1 MIVAMT
7 TADAENEAP
16 NRRARLR
23 AAMVDDIKTVAR
35 RQLAEQGPGAVSLR
49 GIAREIGTASSA
61 LFRYFPTYNDLI
73 TALVVDAYDS
83 LAGAMRAGRD
93 AVDPADHAGRWYA
106 ICLAYRRWSLAN
118 PSEFA
123 LLHGTPIPGYHA
135 PPEATGPAAGR
146 FAAIAHGA
154 FAAAVQAGA
163 ADPGRTQVPAGLKLG
178 ERWSDLLR
186 GPLGDYEPRI
196 AGIVLSAWASLQGFL
211 VAEVFGNL
219 PVLIDDID
227 SLCRAHV
234 RTVMLGMG
242 FDPVLVDAA
251 VR

>member
-1 MIVAMT
+1 MAT
-7 TADAENEAP
+7 TDAEKQAP

-23 AAMVDDIKTVAR
+23 AAMVDDIKAVAR

-83 LAGAMRAGRD
+83 LADAMSAGRD
-93 AVDPADHAGRWYA
+93 AAGPADHAGRWYG
-106 ICLAYRRWSLAN
+106 ICVAYRRWSLQN

-123 LLHGTPIPGYHA
+123 LLHGTPIPGYDA

-146 FAAIAHGA
+146 FAAVGIGA
-154 FAAAVQAGA
+154 FAAAVEAGA
-163 ADPGRTQVPAGLKLG
+163 ADAGRTQVPADLKLG
-178 ERWSDLLR
+178 ERFSDLLR
-186 GPLGDYEPRI
+186 GPAGGYEPRI
-196 AGIVLSAWASLQGFL
+196 VGIVLNAWASLQGYL
-211 VAEVFGNL
+211 VAEVLGNL
-219 PVLIDDID
+219 SVLVDDTD
-227 SLCRAHV
+227 ALCRAHV

-242 FDPVLVDAA
+242 FDPDLIDVA

>member
-1 MIVAMT
+1 MAT
-7 TADAENEAP
+7 TDAEKQAP

-23 AAMVDDIKTVAR
+23 AAMVGDIKAVAR

-83 LAGAMRAGRD
+83 LTDAMTAGRD
-93 AVDPADHAGRWYA
+93 VVDLADHAGRWYA
-106 ICLAYRRWSLAN
+106 ICLAYRGWSLAN

-123 LLHGTPIPGYHA
+123 LLHGTPIPGYDA

-146 FAAIAHGA
+146 FAGVGIGS
-154 FAAAVQAGA
+154 FAAAVEAGA
-163 ADPGRTQVPAGLKLG
+163 ADPGRTQVPAGIGLG

-186 GPLGDYEPRI
+186 GPAGGYEPRI
-196 AGIVLSAWASLQGFL
+196 AGIVLNAWASLQGFL
-211 VAEVFGNL
+211 VAEVLGNL
-219 PVLIDDID
+219 SVLVDDTD
-227 SLCRAHV
+227 SLYRAHV

-242 FDPVLVDAA
+242 FDPVLVEAA

>member
-7 TADAENEAP
+7 TTGAENQAP

-23 AAMVDDIKTVAR
+23 AAMVDDIKAIAR

-73 TALVVDAYDS
+73 TALVIDAYDS
-83 LAGAMRAGRD
+83 LADAMSTGRD
-93 AVDPADHAGRWYA
+93 AAGPADHAGRWYA

-123 LLHGTPIPGYHA
+123 LLHGTPLPGYDA

-146 FAAIAHGA
+146 FAEVAIAA
-154 FAAAVQAGA
+154 FAAAVEAGA
-163 ADPGRTQVPAGLKLG
+163 ADPERTQVPADLKLG

-186 GPLGDYEPRI
+186 GPIGGYEPRI
-196 AGIVLSAWASLQGFL
+196 IGIVFSAWASLRGYL
-211 VAEVFGNL
+211 MAEVFGNL
-219 PVLIDDID
+219 PVLIDDTD
-227 SLCRAHV
+227 ALCRAHV

-242 FDPVLVDAA
+242 YDPALVDAA
-251 VR
+251 AR

>member
-1 MIVAMT
+1 MAT
-7 TADAENEAP
+7 TDAEKRAP

-23 AAMVDDIKTVAR
+23 AAMVDDIKAIAR
-35 RQLAEQGPGAVSLR
+35 RQLADQGPGAVSLR
-49 GIAREIGTASSA
+49 GIARELGTASSA

-73 TALVVDAYDS
+73 TALVVDSYNS
-83 LAGAMRAGRD
+83 LADAMTAGRD

-123 LLHGTPIPGYHA
+123 LLHGTPIPGYDA

-146 FAAIAHGA
+146 FAGVALGS
-154 FAAAVQAGA
+154 FAAAVEAGA
-163 ADPGRTQVPAGLKLG
+163 ADPGRTQVPADLKLG

-186 GPLGDYEPRI
+186 GPTGGYQPRI
-196 AGIVLSAWASLQGFL
+196 AGIVLNAWASLQGYL
-211 VAEVFGNL
+211 VAEVLGNL
-219 PVLIDDID
+219 SILIADTD
-227 SLCRAHV
+227 SLCRAHI

-251 VR
+251 VP

>member
-1 MIVAMT
+1 MLMAT
-7 TADAENEAP
+7 TDAEKQAP

-23 AAMVDDIKTVAR
+23 AAMVDDIKAVAR

-49 GIAREIGTASSA
+49 GIAKEIGTASSA

-73 TALVVDAYDS
+73 TALVVEAYDS
-83 LAGAMRAGRD
+83 LTDAMAAGRD
-93 AVDPADHAGRWYA
+93 AAGPGDHAERWYA

-123 LLHGTPIPGYHA
+123 LLHGTPIPGYDA
-135 PPEATGPAAGR
+135 PPGATGPAAGR
-146 FAAIAHGA
+146 FAGVGIGA
-154 FAAAVQAGA
+154 FAAAVEAGA
-163 ADPGRTQVPAGLKLG
+163 ADPGRTQVPAGLRLG

-186 GPLGDYEPRI
+186 GPACGYEPRV
-196 AGIVLSAWASLQGFL
+196 AGIVLNAWASLQGFL
-211 VAEVFGNL
+211 VAEVLGNL
-219 PVLIDDID
+219 AVLIDDTD
-227 SLCRAHV
+227 SLYRAHV

-242 FDPVLVDAA
+242 FEPVLVEAA

>member
-1 MIVAMT
+1 MT
-7 TADAENEAP
+7 TTDAEKQAP

-23 AAMVDDIKTVAR
+23 AAMVGDIKAVAR

-83 LAGAMRAGRD
+83 LTDAMTAGRD
-93 AVDPADHAGRWYA
+93 VVDLADHAGRWYA
-106 ICLAYRRWSLAN
+106 ICLAYRGWSLAN

-123 LLHGTPIPGYHA
+123 LLHGTPIPGYDA

-146 FAAIAHGA
+146 FAGVGIGS
-154 FAAAVQAGA
+154 FAAAVEAGA
-163 ADPGRTQVPAGLKLG
+163 ADPGRTQVPAGIRLG

-186 GPLGDYEPRI
+186 GPAGGYEPRI
-196 AGIVLSAWASLQGFL
+196 AGIVLNAWASLQGFL
-211 VAEVFGNL
+211 VAEVLGNL
-219 PVLIDDID
+219 SILVDDTD
-227 SLCRAHV
+227 SLYRAHV
-234 RTVMLGMG
+234 HTVMLGMG
-242 FDPVLVDAA
+242 FDPVLVEAA